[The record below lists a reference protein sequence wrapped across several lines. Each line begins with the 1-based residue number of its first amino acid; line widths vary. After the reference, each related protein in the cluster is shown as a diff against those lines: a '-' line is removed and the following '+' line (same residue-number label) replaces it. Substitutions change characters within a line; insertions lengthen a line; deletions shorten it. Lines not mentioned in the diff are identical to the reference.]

1 MSITAPSRN
10 NHASLALLA
19 QAEAQTHASN
29 LDDLPDAN
37 AKPCNRGHDTH
48 VLMP

>member
-1 MSITAPSRN
+1 MV
-10 NHASLALLA
+10 LLA
-19 QAEAQTHASN
+19 QAGAEAQTHASN

-37 AKPCNRGHDTH
+37 AKPCTMGQGIR